1 MWRLVTI
8 GFINM
13 SKYIDLSSVI
23 DVEPGVSQVLNLVE
37 DTDLQDEFWQRLDEE
52 FFKEFVEDYCRP
64 NEVEMMKKII
74 DEIYQESSK
83 ED

>member
-1 MWRLVTI
+1 
-8 GFINM
+8 M

-23 DVEPGVSQVLNLVE
+23 DVEPEVSHVLNLV
-37 DTDLQDEFWQRLDEE
+37 DDADLQDEFWQRLDVE

-64 NEVEMMKKII
+64 DEIEMMKRII
-74 DEIYQESSK
+74 DNKYLGIS

>member
-1 MWRLVTI
+1 
-8 GFINM
+8 M

-23 DVEPGVSQVLNLVE
+23 DVEPSVSQVLGLVE
-37 DTDLQDEFWQRLDEE
+37 DTDLQDEFWQRLDAE

-64 NEVEMMKKII
+64 DEIEMMKRII
-74 DEIYQESSK
+74 DDKYLGIS